1 MIVKVMKRCTGKTT
15 ELIKISHKTGYRIIT
30 SSFSRA
36 KNIEFAAK
44 RMKLDIPDP
53 VSFAIYMLPNRKE
66 CIRRKE
72 DQRVLIDD
80 LDSVITAMFH
90 SSGIIPVA
98 ATTGLDSMTIL
109 MQQDL
114 YKEFEAEGDGYVVR
128 AGLTPNVKEKTNE

>member
-1 MIVKVMKRCTGKTT
+1 
-15 ELIKISHKTGYRIIT
+15 
-30 SSFSRA
+30 
-36 KNIEFAAK
+36 
-44 RMKLDIPDP
+44 
-53 VSFAIYMLPNRKE
+53 MLPNRKE

-114 YKEFEAEGDGYVVR
+114 YKEFESEGDGYVVR